1 MMRKIGLWLLLGFIS
16 FSVFSSE
23 NDFFFFSKKD
33 REAIARSAKTE
44 WGNAIIADLKEV
56 VAERRKHEL
65 AVPLLEGGHFHDYF
79 CPVHNLMFEFD
90 WEKPMAHFCVA
101 CDSAWKGHKRAD
113 WAWVNKVHG
122 ENLKYLTAS
131 MYIYLATGEEEYAG
145 FIRDMLLDYAGK
157 YPTYFEHNVNRVATT
172 VNGGKMFGQSL
183 DEAVWASDAA
193 RAFNVAREVMTSA
206 EIEKIETGY
215 LQPCADMLLN
225 RKYGGNWQVWHNSG
239 LIALGVA
246 LRNDSIVDVALN
258 DGKCGYYHLFRQHVY
273 DDGWWSEGS
282 PIYHFY
288 PLRAMLLSADAVR
301 CRGIDLYD
309 EKLFNML
316 YSPSRGVYADL
327 KFPAHNDG
335 WYGESLVAQVKLYEI
350 AYKRYGD
357 PQFRNILSHCYAKT
371 ERLDPEALLNPENI
385 EAGNGFFQQ
394 EGVNFPDLGVGI
406 LRSGHKT
413 VVLKYGPHGGGH
425 GHPDKLSISVHDGE
439 KEIVTDMGTSA
450 YGVPDFTR
458 WYRKTV
464 AHNTVVVDKKDQVPS
479 TGKLI
484 SFETSADGGTVEA
497 MAEDAY
503 PGVKME
509 RNLRLKKNML
519 TDEFRCESGENRVY
533 DYVLIFSNPV
543 SLADNGKS
551 VEWDDEPGYRI
562 IENVKNHS
570 APASFTC
577 KTDGAEIRFT
587 LPKNVGFEVFTGEA
601 PGIPPSNPAART
613 GQELGKIKNRKCYPL
628 IIRVKGEQM
637 NIKAVWKFEK

>member
-1 MMRKIGLWLLLGFIS
+1 MMKRIGLWLLLGFIS
-16 FSVFSSE
+16 FSVFPSE
-23 NDFFFFSKKD
+23 NDYFFFSKED
-33 REAIARSAKTE
+33 REAIAQSAKTE
-44 WGNAIIADLKEV
+44 WGKAIIANLKEV
-56 VAERRKHEL
+56 VTERRKHKL

-90 WEKPMAHFCVA
+90 WEKPMAHFCPA
-101 CDSAWKGHKRAD
+101 CDSVWKGHKRFD
-113 WAWVNKVHG
+113 WAWVNKVH
-122 ENLKYLTAS
+122 EANLKYLTAS
-131 MYIYLATGEEEYAG
+131 MYIYLATGEKKYAG

-157 YPTYFEHNVNRVATT
+157 YPTYFGHNVNREATT

-193 RAFNVAREVMTSA
+193 RAFNVAREVMTPA

-225 RKYGGNWQVWHNSG
+225 RKFGGNWQVWHNSG

-246 LRNDSIVDVALN
+246 LQNDSIIDVALN
-258 DGKCGYYHLFRQHVY
+258 DGKCGYYQLFRQHVY

-301 CRGIDLYD
+301 CRDIDLYD
-309 EKLFNML
+309 GKLFNML

-327 KFPAHNDG
+327 TFPAHNDG

-357 PQFRNILSHCYAKT
+357 PQFRNIFFQCYSKT

-385 EAGNGFFQQ
+385 EAGNGSFQQ
-394 EGVNFPDLGVGI
+394 EGINFPDLGVGI
-406 LRSGHKT
+406 LRSGNKI

-439 KEIVTDMGTSA
+439 KEIATDMGTSA

-464 AHNTVVVDKKDQVPS
+464 AHSTVVVDKKDQIPS

-484 SFETSADGGTVEA
+484 SFQTSKDGGTVEA
-497 MAEDAY
+497 AAEEAY

-509 RNLRLKKNML
+509 RKLRLKKNKL
-519 TDEFRCESGENRVY
+519 TDEFYCESDENHVF
-533 DYVLIFSNPV
+533 DYVLIFANPV
-543 SLADNGKS
+543 SLSGEG
-551 VEWDDEPGYRI
+551 VPMEWNDEPGYRI
-562 IENVKNHS
+562 VENVKIHS
-570 APASFTC
+570 VPASFTC

-587 LPKNVGFEVFTGEA
+587 LPKNIGSEVFTGEA
-601 PGIPPSNPAART
+601 PGIPPSNPGARKSKMT
-613 GQELGKIKNRKCYPL
+613 NKSESRKCYPL
-628 IIRVKGEQM
+628 IIRIKRKEM
-637 NIKAVWKFEK
+637 NVRASWKFSN